1 MTSLATTLSAQI
13 LDTRLAL
20 TRLRQAHPHPRLTI
34 TSAMSTLD
42 GQVEQMQNL
51 EDGLQELNSRISE
64 TKERIKN
71 EMAELEQLR
80 SIEKERLAELKLVE
94 KVVGEEE
101 DPRVGGLYDWYGI
114 VN

>member
-1 MTSLATTLSAQI
+1 
-13 LDTRLAL
+13 
-20 TRLRQAHPHPRLTI
+20 
-34 TSAMSTLD
+34 
-42 GQVEQMQNL
+42 MQNL

-101 DPRVGGLYDWYGI
+101 DPRVGGLYDWYGT